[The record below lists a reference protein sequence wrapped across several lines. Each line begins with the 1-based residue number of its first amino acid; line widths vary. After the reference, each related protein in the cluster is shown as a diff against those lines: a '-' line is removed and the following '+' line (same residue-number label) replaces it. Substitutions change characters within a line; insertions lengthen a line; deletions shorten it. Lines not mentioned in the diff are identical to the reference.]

1 MKNKNVKTKERF
13 GEHLRSKT
21 QKSQLDY
28 KVVKETGNLTLNQA
42 RAMEQNLINENGLD
56 NLYNKINSI
65 SPKYW
70 GIYGI
75 K

>member
-1 MKNKNVKTKERF
+1 MVK
-13 GEHLRSKT
+13 G
-21 QKSQLDY
+21 
-28 KVVKETGNLTLNQA
+28 TGNLTLNQA